1 MIISL
6 VRYKDTGKSTFGK
19 LFIDGQFQCVTLE
32 DEYRENKVHS
42 ETRIPCGTYAIDT
55 RYSPKFSP
63 LYGHNMLWIK
73 DVPGFDFI
81 LIHKGNTE
89 ADTAGCVLV
98 GSGVYKDGII
108 NSKIAYDILY
118 PKVIKEINSGKK
130 VYITIIDFDR
140 S

>member
-6 VRYKDTGKSTFGK
+6 VRYKDTGKTTFGK

-32 DEYRENKVHS
+32 DEYRENKVHA
-42 ETRIPCGTYAIDT
+42 ETRVPCGTYAVDM

-98 GSGVYKDGII
+98 GSGVYKDGIT

-118 PKVIKEINSGKK
+118 PKVVKEINSGKK